1 MKKRRVFIG
10 SSSEYLAEANAIKAL
25 LEDGET
31 IEGIL
36 WTSVFEPGYLTF
48 EALER
53 MLLECDAA
61 VFLATPDDKSNIRR
75 RDVETPRANIML
87 EFGLVAGR
95 MGRHNIAVCHFTGVD
110 LPSDLQGLTVINM
123 RRRAHKT
130 TVRPRPGRTR
140 QLTPA
145 ESSLVQWSSRLLLT
159 ADSIPRTDVVHGYT
173 GRWDFEFD
181 LCYWRR
187 AAVTLPSYVH
197 GNGQIHLYI
206 DAGGTIGNGLLAG
219 TLTFAF
225 YADRPRP
232 AAKGQKANP
241 PRKPSKT
248 PDPIHCGELNFCH
261 EVRSLACD
269 TSGGL
274 KFLSRTVALQKMT
287 TKGQPVGDLRSLEN
301 PQQPRPF
308 TWVLKLANEP
318 RTLEGTI
325 DSKTEESNGAEPYT
339 QGQVRLTKV
348 SNCL

>member
-25 LEDGET
+25 LE
-31 IEGIL
+31 
-36 WTSVFEPGYLTF
+36 
-48 EALER
+48 
-53 MLLECDAA
+53 
-61 VFLATPDDKSNIRR
+61 
-75 RDVETPRANIML
+75 
-87 EFGLVAGR
+87 
-95 MGRHNIAVCHFTGVD
+95 
-110 LPSDLQGLTVINM
+110 
-123 RRRAHKT
+123 
-130 TVRPRPGRTR
+130 
-140 QLTPA
+140 
-145 ESSLVQWSSRLLLT
+145 
-159 ADSIPRTDVVHGYT
+159 
-173 GRWDFEFD
+173 FD

-187 AAVTLPSYVH
+187 AAVNLPSYVH

-219 TLTFAF
+219 TLIFAF
-225 YADRPRP
+225 YAERPRP
-232 AAKGQKANP
+232 KDHQANP
-241 PRKPSKT
+241 VRKLSKA

-274 KFLSRTVALQKMT
+274 KFPSRMVALQKMT

-301 PQQPRPF
+301 PQQPLPF

-325 DSKTEESNGAEPYT
+325 DSKTDESKGVESPYT